1 MANGI
6 AKFVQEVTVVD
17 PDSGLEVEVCLYKD
31 MSTGGI
37 FGIDSSFIASEEP
50 ETVKSPFADVVLT
63 LVGD

>member
-1 MANGI
+1 MTELV
-6 AKFVQEVTVVD
+6 AKFVKQVTVVD
-17 PDSGLEVEVCLYKD
+17 PDTGLEVEVCMYKD

-37 FGIDSSFIASEEP
+37 FGIDGSFIVSEEP